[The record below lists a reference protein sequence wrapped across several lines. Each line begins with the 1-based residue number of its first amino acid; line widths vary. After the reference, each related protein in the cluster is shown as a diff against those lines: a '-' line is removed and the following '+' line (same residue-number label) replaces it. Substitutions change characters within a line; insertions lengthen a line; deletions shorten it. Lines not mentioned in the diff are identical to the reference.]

1 MSPYII
7 GFLFFLGGIYMT
19 CYEDLMYRGLIK
31 DISSPELEKKLN
43 EEKLTFYIGTDP
55 TADSMHI
62 GHFSSFLIATR
73 LAKYGH
79 HPILLVGGA
88 TGLIGDPKPSNERQ
102 MITKEEVSKNVE
114 GLTKQ
119 AKEIFG
125 FEVVNNYDWIKD
137 ISTIDFLRDYGKY
150 INVNYMLSKDIIS
163 RRLETGITFCEFAYT
178 ILQGLDFV
186 TLYKTKGVTLQVAG
200 SDQWG
205 NITTGIELA
214 RKKENVELYAFTMPL
229 VLDSNGVKFGK
240 TEGNALWLDKN
251 KTSSYELYQYL
262 INSDDICVIDYLK
275 KLTFLSKE
283 EIEEIDKNH
292 KEKPELRIA
301 QKKLAEEVITF
312 LHGKEEYEKALKITN
327 ALFSG
332 DIKSLNEEELVDA
345 MTGVDTK
352 TINEE
357 VNIVDMLVNTG
368 ILSSKREAREFI
380 TNGSISINGD
390 KITDLEMLVNKE
402 KALYNKYVVV
412 RRGKKKYHLVIFE

>member
-1 MSPYII
+1 MNC
-7 GFLFFLGGIYMT
+7 F
-19 CYEDLMYRGLIK
+19 EDLKWRGLIK
-31 DISSPELEKKLN
+31 DISSPELENKLN
-43 EEKLTFYIGTDP
+43 NEKLTFYIGTDP

-79 HPILLVGGA
+79 KPILLVGGA

-102 MITKEEVSKNVE
+102 MITKEQVEKNVQ
-114 GLTKQ
+114 GLERQ

-150 INVNYMLSKDIIS
+150 INVNYMLDKDIIQ
-163 RRLETGITFCEFAYT
+163 RRLDSGITFCEFAYT

-186 TLYKTKGVTLQVAG
+186 HLYEDKGVTLQVAG

-214 RKKENVELYAFTMPL
+214 RKKLDKELYGMTMPL

-262 INSDDICVIDYLK
+262 INSDDNCVIDYLK

-283 EIEEIDKNH
+283 EIENINLEHQKQ
-292 KEKPELRIA
+292 PELRLA
-301 QKKLAEEVITF
+301 QKTLAKEVITF
-312 LHGKEEYEKALKITN
+312 LHGEEEFIKATKVSE

-332 DIKSLNEEELVDA
+332 NIKELSVKDIEIGLKDVPNFELKEELPLID
-345 MTGVDTK
+345 
-352 TINEE
+352 I
-357 VNIVDMLVNTG
+357 LVNNN
-368 ILSSKREAREFI
+368 IASSKREAREFI
-380 TNGSISINGD
+380 TAGSIMINGD
-390 KITDLEMLVNKE
+390 KYTNEEEIIGKD
-402 KALYNKYVVV
+402 KALNNELLVI
-412 RRGKKKYHLVIFE
+412 RRGKKKYYIGKYI